1 MKGRILTIGNAYIEM
16 HMQTARLPIAN
27 QTVVEDD
34 YELRPG
40 GKGGN
45 SAVAV
50 ARMGLESVFC
60 ASVGQ
65 DNDGNRLRNFYNFNS
80 INTSTMYVDPAHPT
94 GLSVYLYEKQYDSR
108 RRIIYPGAN
117 KSFSISQIEAALG
130 TYPDAIFMTLEVPF
144 TLAIAVT
151 ALAKDHGIP
160 VFLDA
165 SPAQLGVKLDQ
176 LENIEI
182 FFASKQEVYIHTG
195 INPTSLES
203 CLKACI
209 ALGQTVKAKYYVL
222 RLGESGFF
230 VYDGKFHNV
239 LGPYNLDNAPSPT
252 FVDVEAA
259 IVSSEYL
266 ITQDIRKACLVGSAA
281 SKMAK
286 ERHDIKIPT
295 REQLREF
302 CTENGYDI
310 KIARV

>member
-1 MKGRILTIGNAYIEM
+1 MKGRILTIGNSYIEM

-45 SAVAV
+45 AAVAV

-60 ASVGQ
+60 TSVGQ

-80 INTSTMYVDPAHPT
+80 INTSPVYIDPAHPT

-108 RRIIYPGAN
+108 RRIIYQGAN

-130 TYPDAIFMTLEVPF
+130 TYPDAIFMTLEIPF
-144 TLAIAVT
+144 PIAVAAT
-151 ALAKDHGIP
+151 SLAKSHGVP

-182 FFASKQEVYIHTG
+182 FYASKQEVYIHTG

-239 LGPYNLDNAPSPT
+239 LGPYSIDGTPLPT

-302 CTENGYDI
+302 CEENGYDI